1 MKKPLRAVRQMSV
14 VVNNTSELKRP
25 SVEPR
30 SLSYQ
35 YILLLI
41 KKRTPFIETE
51 SIFGSRSVKPRL
63 NSSQVSLLAS

>member
-14 VVNNTSELKRP
+14 VVNNTRELKRP

-41 KKRTPFIETE
+41 KKRKEKKKEPI
-51 SIFGSRSVKPRL
+51 SLRL
-63 NSSQVSLLAS
+63 SPYLEATLSSLD

>member
-1 MKKPLRAVRQMSV
+1 MKKPLRAVMQMSV

-41 KKRTPFIETE
+41 KKRKEKKKEP
-51 SIFGSRSVKPRL
+51 RSLRL
-63 NSSQVSLLAS
+63 SPYLEAALSSLD